1 MPEPDQP
8 GSNPAA
14 VPDRAAVL
22 DRAATADLEPG
33 GGRSMLTRTGSAP
46 SEDAHAGSVLGGRAG
61 GRVSDRHRYALA
73 AARRRT
79 RRSWLRYGAGM
90 SVFLVALLVFVFSV
104 WRTSE
109 IRNVHSHPTTK
120 VAKELASGALPSSL
134 RSLWHT
140 SDRMA
145 SGQPVYLDVVATY
158 STHTVVGRDAN
169 TGVVRWSYTRTDR
182 SICSVVGDGD
192 RVMAIY
198 RHDGNCDELS
208 ALEADTGRRAWTRTQ
223 FDNGTPT
230 VQPISQFVLQVT
242 PGALDLIQP
251 AGGATYWYYPQVNDC
266 KTISGVVG
274 STGVVWASRC
284 GSSSTLTMRVGSGD
298 KSKNNAWSVPLDGR
312 TPLAADAQILVLSA
326 DHRSIEVL
334 SSNNGTVS
342 STIPLPSAVA
352 PATVPFATPSI
363 SGSVELITVAGQ
375 IVAVANDGATSVLW
389 QRATAGRAADT
400 SAGLLFPS
408 AGQVSIVNSRTGTSE
423 RTVTVPGLAADATVA
438 VRGLGLVSSNGAGTT
453 AWG

>member
-1 MPEPDQP
+1 
-8 GSNPAA
+8 
-14 VPDRAAVL
+14 
-22 DRAATADLEPG
+22 
-33 GGRSMLTRTGSAP
+33 MLTRTAIASPTDSQSGRFDDDGDQAR
-46 SEDAHAGSVLGGRAG
+46 DRVDDRAG
-61 GRVSDRHRYALA
+61 DRHRYALA

-120 VAKELASGALPSSL
+120 AAKELPSGALPSSL
-134 RSLWHT
+134 RTLWHT
-140 SDRMA
+140 TDRMA
-145 SGQPVYLDVVATY
+145 LGQPVYLDVVATY
-158 STHTVVGRDAN
+158 STHSVVGRDAK

-182 SICSVVGDGD
+182 SICSVVGDGNV
-192 RVMAIY
+192 VMAIY

-208 ALEADTGRRAWTRTQ
+208 ALYADTGRRAWTRTQ

-251 AGGATYWYYPQVNDC
+251 SGGATYWYYPQVNDC
-266 KTISGVVG
+266 TTISGVVG
-274 STGVVWASRC
+274 TAGVLWGSRC
-284 GSSSTLTMRVGSGD
+284 GSSSTLTLRVGSGD

-312 TPLAADAQILVLSA
+312 TPLAADGAILALSADRRTIDVLSA
-326 DHRSIEVL
+326 TTGAIN
-334 SSNNGTVS
+334 SS
-342 STIPLPSAVA
+342 IPLASAVT

-363 SGSVELITVAGQ
+363 SGSVELITAAGQ
-375 IVAVANDGATSVLW
+375 IIAVLANKPGSVLW
-389 QRATAGRAADT
+389 QRATTGRAADT

-408 AGQVSIVNSRTGTSE
+408 AGQVSIVNSRTGSSV
-423 RTVTVPGLAADATVA
+423 RTITVPGLAADATVA
-438 VRGLGLVSSNGAGTT
+438 VRGLGLVSSDTAGPT